1 MSFFAETYRLPE
13 SWWFPESRRYSK
25 SPITLRKRRKFFKL
39 FLTLIF
45 SEITKTDETKKLDDL
60 TDYSQLY
67 FSTKNIMKKKLSLSM
82 KILFLLLSC
91 QTHTHNM
98 KKIDSKFDHRML
110 RRASAELIRRRLL
123 SFTKWV
129 FVSVSVWVYSEGKEY
144 FGQLTVFPSITRNL
158 SKNRKLSE
166 IPRF

>member
-1 MSFFAETYRLPE
+1 MSFFAETCRLPE

-25 SPITLRKRRKFFKL
+25 SPITLRKRRKSFKL
-39 FLTLIF
+39 FFNPYFQWNNKNRRNKKIRRSYRLFATIF
-45 SEITKTDETKKLDDL
+45 LYKKHHE
-60 TDYSQLY
+60 
-67 FSTKNIMKKKLSLSM
+67 KKLSLSM

-144 FGQLTVFPSITRNL
+144 FGQLTVFSLISRN
-158 SKNRKLSE
+158 
-166 IPRF
+166 